1 VSKIQS
7 ICCGVVFA
15 FEMFC
20 CAAAFSATPVADVV
34 LRGGKIYLVE
44 PEGKWASALAVREGK
59 ILAVGS
65 DAEIQA
71 LSGPRTQTI
80 DLKGRMVMPGIND
93 IHVHLGAAAADLK
106 TYTCTFSQY
115 DSLDKILAAVRE
127 CAKAKGPNDWIIGQS
142 WSSALYRE
150 LGDASAIKRLDEAS
164 GGRPV
169 ILRNDTIHDRWV
181 NSRALAVAGVTKQ
194 TPDPLPGKIG
204 RDPKTGELNGLL
216 LENAGELVTKHVSEI
231 SAPRTQEQIVETLA
245 FGVRHLNSVGVT
257 GFDDALVFA
266 SGGEWSSL
274 SAYHLL
280 DKRGLLTARAAL
292 SMAVRPHAD
301 LEKIFADRA
310 AVRSDHLSAGFA
322 KIFLDGVMVSRTA
335 VFLDPYLPDE
345 EHGANFR
352 GMPTMDQATLNALI
366 TALDKRDI
374 SVKVHVAADGS
385 TRMAID
391 AIEAARKRNGKGG
404 PIHTLAHAGY
414 IAPTDI
420 PRIRQVNAA
429 IDASPTVWYPGPI
442 LQATEAVLGKER
454 ANHFWPFKTFIANG
468 VLVAGGTDWKS
479 LPDEFSELWDGIQGM
494 VTRRNPRAA
503 APGALWPE
511 EAIDI
516 ASVIKIYTLN
526 SANAM
531 RIADRTGSLKVGKS
545 ADLIVLDR
553 NLFDVPA
560 EQISKTKVLL
570 TMFEGKT
577 VYSDEK

>member
-1 VSKIQS
+1 VNKIQS
-7 ICCGVVFA
+7 ISCGVVFA
-15 FEMFC
+15 FATFFC
-20 CAAAFSATPVADVV
+20 LPALSATPVADLV

-44 PEGKWASALAVREGK
+44 PEGKWASALAVRDGR

-65 DAEIQA
+65 DAEIQVW
-71 LSGPRTQTI
+71 SGPRTKTI

-93 IHVHLGAAAADLK
+93 IHVHLGAAAADLR

-115 DSLDKILAAVRE
+115 DALDKILAAVRE

-181 NSRALAVAGVTKQ
+181 NSRALTLAGVTKQ

-204 RDPKTGELNGLL
+204 RDPQTGELNGLL
-216 LENAGELVTKHVSEI
+216 LENAGELVTKHVPEI
-231 SAPRTQEQIVETLA
+231 NGPRTQEQIVETLA

-266 SGGEWSSL
+266 GGGEWSSL
-274 SAYHLL
+274 SAYHSL
-280 DKRGLLTARAAL
+280 DKQGLLTARAAL
-292 SMAVRPHAD
+292 SMAVRPDANLD
-301 LEKIFADRA
+301 KIFADRA
-310 AVRSDHLSAGFA
+310 AVRSDHLSADFA

-345 EHGANFR
+345 EHGAHFR
-352 GMPTMDQATLNALI
+352 GMPTMDQAALNALV
-366 TALDKRDI
+366 TELDKRDI

-420 PRIRQVNAA
+420 PRVRQVNAA

-454 ANHFWPFKTFIANG
+454 ANRFWPFKTFIANG

-479 LPDEFSELWDGIQGM
+479 LPDEFSELWDGVQGM

-516 ASVIKIYTLN
+516 AAVIKIYTLN
-526 SANAM
+526 SARAM
-531 RIADRTGSLKVGKS
+531 RIADRTGSLEVGKS
-545 ADLIVLDR
+545 ADLIVLDQ
-553 NLFDVPA
+553 NLFEVPA
-560 EQISKTKVLL
+560 EKISKTKVLL
-570 TMFEGKT
+570 TLFEGKT
-577 VYSDEK
+577 VYSAEK